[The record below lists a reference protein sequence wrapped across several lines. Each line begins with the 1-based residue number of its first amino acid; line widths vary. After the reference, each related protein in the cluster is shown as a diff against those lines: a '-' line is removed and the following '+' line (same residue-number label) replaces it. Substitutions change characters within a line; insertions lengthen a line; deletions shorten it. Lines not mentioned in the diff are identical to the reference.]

1 MSTIEHLV
9 SELILPEKCDNAAR
23 ELFRKK
29 NDYQKIALHLW
40 RSPTTIGTLI
50 TKIQSIYGMLS
61 PPTLTQSAS
70 TQVCN
75 ILNLFQCVV
84 SCPYTRA
91 FFLRAQMPYYLY
103 SFLNTRNKTPPFEYL
118 RLSSLGVLKALV
130 HGNNVEGVKFLVG
143 MHANHMD
150 IIPPCLRIMTIGGML
165 SKRLAT
171 YVLMKIIL
179 SNVGL
184 AYIRAK
190 SNEEFHDAN
199 PEVIAN
205 ILHLMLVEHATKP
218 FDPQLLNYIL
228 RCYVGLCNDT
238 KAREALQLWHP
249 NVLQKLAFEVHRHGN
264 VNTQH
269 MLEEVRKVVVPTFQ
283 TL

>member
-1 MSTIEHLV
+1 M
-9 SELILPEKCDNAAR
+9 
-23 ELFRKK
+23 
-29 NDYQKIALHLW
+29 
-40 RSPTTIGTLI
+40 
-50 TKIQSIYGMLS
+50 
-61 PPTLTQSAS
+61 
-70 TQVCN
+70 
-75 ILNLFQCVV
+75 
-84 SCPYTRA
+84 
-91 FFLRAQMPYYLY
+91 
-103 SFLNTRNKTPPFEYL
+103 
-118 RLSSLGVLKALV
+118 
-130 HGNNVEGVKFLVG
+130 G

-228 RCYVGLCNDT
+228 HCYVGLCNDT